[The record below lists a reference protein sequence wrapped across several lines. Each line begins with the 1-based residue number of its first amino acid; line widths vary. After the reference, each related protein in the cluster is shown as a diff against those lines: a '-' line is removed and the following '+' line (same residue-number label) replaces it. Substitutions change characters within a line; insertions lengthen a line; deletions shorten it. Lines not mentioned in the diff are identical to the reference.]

1 MKKVLW
7 ICNIMLPPIAK
18 ELGLPYSNREGW
30 LSGIYEKALQEEL
43 PYELRICFP
52 MNPEDF
58 DEKSQGWKQLKTAK
72 GIHYAFAEN
81 LSCPEKYDPR
91 LEKFMI
97 GILDDFK
104 PDMIHIF
111 GTEFPHTLAA
121 VRAFADPGHTLI
133 GIQGLCYEI
142 ANCYQA
148 GLPDGIFRSVT
159 FRDVIRRDSMRQQQK
174 KFQLRGKNEVQA
186 IQGTGNL
193 TGRTV
198 FDRER
203 TQEINPHARYFS
215 MNETMRE
222 EFYEG
227 NWEKEKAEPYRIF
240 LAQGDYPLKGLHIL
254 LDALSGLKRKYP
266 SVKLYVAGNSILE
279 HKTIKEKLKLCA
291 YGKYLLERIKEER
304 LEQQVVI
311 LGKLSAEEMK
321 HQFLKCSVFVCASVL
336 ENSPNTV
343 AEAMLLG
350 VPVVASRTGGIPSMI
365 DDGKSGLLFTP
376 GNASELEEAVTR
388 IWENPKLASELSVHE
403 RVRAGSLH
411 DRDKNYERL
420 LEIYSAVLSDGS
432 KK

>member
-7 ICNIMLPPIAK
+7 ICNVMLPQIAK
-18 ELGLPYSNREGW
+18 ELHLPYSNREGW
-30 LSGIYEKALQEEL
+30 LSGIYEKALREEL

-52 MNPEDF
+52 MNPGDF
-58 DEKSQGWKQLKTAK
+58 EKKTQGWKQVKTAK
-72 GIHYAFAEN
+72 GVHYAFAEK
-81 LSCPEKYDPR
+81 LSHPEKYDPK
-91 LEKFMI
+91 LEQSLT
-97 GILDDFK
+97 GILNDFK

-121 VRAFADPGHTLI
+121 VRAFADPKHTLI

-142 ANCYQA
+142 SHCYQA
-148 GLPDGIFRSVT
+148 GIPDEIFRSVT

-174 KFQLRGKNEVQA
+174 KFMKRGQNEVLA
-186 IQGTGNL
+186 IQETGNL
-193 TGRTV
+193 TGRTS
-198 FDRER
+198 FDCSR
-203 TQEINPHARYFS
+203 TYMLNPHARYFY

-227 NWEKEKAEPYRIF
+227 KWEKEKAEPYRIF
-240 LAQGDYPLKGLHIL
+240 FAQGDYPLKGLHFL

-291 YGKYLLERIKEER
+291 YGKYLLKRIKEEQ
-304 LEQQVVI
+304 LEKHVVT

-321 HQFLKCSVFVCASVL
+321 QQFLKCSVFVCASFL

-350 VPVVASRTGGIPSMI
+350 VPVVASNTGGIPSLI
-365 DDGKSGLLFTP
+365 ENGKNGLLFEN
-376 GNASELEEAVTR
+376 GEASELEEAVAR
-388 IWENPKLASELSVHE
+388 IWENPELASELSAQG
-403 RVRAGSLH
+403 RVWACHLH
-411 DRDKNYERL
+411 DRDKNYKRL
-420 LEIYSAVLSDGS
+420 LKIYDEILKDRS
-432 KK
+432 KA